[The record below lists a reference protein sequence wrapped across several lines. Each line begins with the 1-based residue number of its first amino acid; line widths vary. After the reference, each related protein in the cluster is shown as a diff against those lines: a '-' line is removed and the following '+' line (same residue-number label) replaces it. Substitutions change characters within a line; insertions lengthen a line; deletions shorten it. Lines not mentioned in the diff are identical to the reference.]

1 MSEHDDA
8 LIEVQNTH
16 TAKVAGVSPGAR
28 GFVPAWILGEPIAC
42 HLRVADAPP
51 PLPPLPPEGDED
63 EDADEDE
70 DDGKLSAR
78 EARKLIGTLQTV
90 EALEPFLS
98 DPRSSVAE
106 QARKRARALEGLEG

>member
-1 MSEHDDA
+1 MAEHDDA

-16 TAKVAGVSPGAR
+16 TAKVAGVPPGAR
-28 GFVPAWILGEPIAC
+28 GFVQAWILGEPIAC
-42 HLRVADAPP
+42 HLRVADVPP

-63 EDADEDE
+63 ETDADEDE
-70 DDGKLSAR
+70 GKLSAR
-78 EARKLIGTLQTV
+78 EARKLIGTLQSV